1 MENTFN
7 FDQANYSDLLNE
19 AKRLNGLV
27 ADLSN
32 DLTALQNK
40 MMFVEKAFANRDRQF
55 GEAKDLLTELIEN
68 EEISDEDAVKKLVEI
83 FDIEILREVEFSIT
97 VELTGTLQLPIG
109 AELDEYSF
117 NVDNLSYDGQDVDFS
132 HENTDI
138 SSWNFIE

>member
-117 NVDNLSYDGQDVDFS
+117 NVDNLSYNNEDVDFS